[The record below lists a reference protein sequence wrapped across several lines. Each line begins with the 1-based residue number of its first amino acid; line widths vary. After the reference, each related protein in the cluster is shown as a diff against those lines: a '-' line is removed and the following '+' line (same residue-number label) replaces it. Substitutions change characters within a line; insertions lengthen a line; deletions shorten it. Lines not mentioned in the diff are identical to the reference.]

1 MRITHF
7 AHTFQHPVHT
17 FPNLVHTDSPS
28 FAPCY
33 HLYQKYAKSVNK
45 VWFTH
50 FGHTFCNLVHT
61 FGVLFTTMYS
71 LFPTLYTLIV
81 PVLHFVIGFIKSTP
95 KVWTK
100 PEYDLHTLE
109 TLFSILYNV
118 HTFFDQNI
126 SSVPKVC
133 NKICKRPNHA
143 TTPRHHVSSMLPGSG
158 LWAESRPILRLNTAG
173 DSRK

>member
-1 MRITHF
+1 MCAPSVLNDRN
-7 AHTFQHPVHT
+7 HTLHTLCRTLYSVHT
-17 FPNLVHTDSPS
+17 LHNLVLHTESPR
-28 FAPCY
+28 FALCY

-100 PEYDLHTLE
+100 PEYDLHTLD
-109 TLFSILYNV
+109 TLFSILY
-118 HTFFDQNI
+118 TLFCSKYFKCAQ
-126 SSVPKVC
+126 SV
-133 NKICKRPNHA
+133 
-143 TTPRHHVSSMLPGSG
+143 
-158 LWAESRPILRLNTAG
+158 
-173 DSRK
+173 